1 MFSEYSING
10 YWFILFL
17 TLMVLLHLIIEI
29 LFHQRRLKK
38 IKFRIHVNGTR
49 GKSSVARLIAAGLRG
64 GDIRTVCKTTG
75 TMARYI
81 CPEGV
86 EEPIVRLGRT
96 NVIEQIKVVKKAD
109 AMSPDALVIECMA
122 VQPLLQSLCELKLV
136 QSNVGVLS
144 NAKADHLD
152 VMGPSAKDVALAL
165 AATVPIK
172 GHFFTPESKYLS
184 VFQMATRDRKT
195 QLHHISR
202 EEILSV
208 TDEEMS
214 HFSYVEYKENVAL
227 ALKVCEHCGVG
238 REAALQGM
246 WHAKPD
252 PGALIVK
259 SITHHDKT
267 VTLANG
273 FAANDPESTQQLW
286 EKIIAL
292 HSDIKEVVGIVNCRA
307 DRGDRSRQMAE
318 AIVHWPNVTHLLIVG
333 SGCSVFFKYFKNNR
347 DIKIKNGEGY
357 DPLQV
362 LNYLTE
368 NTQSNHILA
377 IGICNIAE
385 IGFALIHYFFAQEGQ
400 A

>member
-17 TLMVLLHLIIEI
+17 TLIVVLHLIIEI

-64 GDIRTVCKTTG
+64 GDLRTVCKTTG

-81 CPEGV
+81 CPEGT

-172 GHFFTPESKYLS
+172 GHFFTPESKYLA

-195 QLHHISR
+195 QLHHISH
-202 EEILSV
+202 EEIHSV

-292 HSDIKEVVGIVNCRA
+292 HSDVKEVVGIVNCRA

-318 AIVHWPNVTHLLIVG
+318 AIVHWPHVTHLLIVG